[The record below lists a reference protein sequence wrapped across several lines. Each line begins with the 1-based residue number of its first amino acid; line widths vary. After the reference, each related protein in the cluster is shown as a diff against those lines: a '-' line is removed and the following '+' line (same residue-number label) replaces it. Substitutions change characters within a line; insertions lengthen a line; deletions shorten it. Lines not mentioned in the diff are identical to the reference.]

1 MVAMR
6 KRSLWGA
13 FAAVALLWSSSTAAA
28 LRLGPLPPGWQE
40 RAAPAAGVASY
51 YVLQVGKSV
60 WAEAFFFT
68 EELASPM
75 DVQSY
80 FQAFQAHSLA
90 AGSFRNY
97 AAGETVDAAV
107 GGHPA
112 VRHDFTFTG
121 QGEGAAELK
130 ARVYVFMDGKTARA
144 VLFDGLKKEF
154 PALEAQFTNFMGAV
168 SLGDGTVGG
177 SSSGGMAPLL
187 GVQGPSGAPVPSVV
201 PLTPPPPVAGTGAFQ
216 SGDELPPLSP
226 DLAPEGELPDLT
238 EPPDP
243 GLFVDASKK
252 IRVRLPDAS
261 VPQEVTPSRGV
272 YSGPDLSVITVL
284 VLPSEQEA
292 TAEAA
297 RRGAGQKFFGV
308 NTLQTSGGKSCRAG
322 LYAGANASGVR
333 EATVLATYPRTGL
346 LVEIILAADRYDGA
360 KGWIK
365 TLLTGAELP

>member
-1 MVAMR
+1 MS
-6 KRSLWGA
+6 KRLVWGA
-13 FAAVALLWSSSTAAA
+13 FAAVALLLGSGAATAA

-40 RAAPAAGVASY
+40 RAAPAPGVASY

-68 EELASPM
+68 EELAAPM
-75 DVQSY
+75 DVRSY
-80 FQAFQAHSLA
+80 FQAYQANSLMT
-90 AGSFRNY
+90 GSFKNY
-97 AAGETVDAAV
+97 AAGVVGDATV
-107 GGHPA
+107 GGRPA

-130 ARVYVFMDGKTARA
+130 ARLFLFMDGKTARA
-144 VLFDGLKKEF
+144 ILFDGLRKDF
-154 PALEAQFTNFMGAV
+154 PALEAQFANFMQAV
-168 SLGDGTVGG
+168 SLEGAGTGTSKPPLFPAQGATG
-177 SSSGGMAPLL
+177 SPG
-187 GVQGPSGAPVPSVV
+187 PSVV
-201 PLTPPPPVAGTGAFQ
+201 PLTPPPPVTGVGAIS
-216 SGDELPPLSP
+216 SGDDLPSLSP
-226 DLAPEGELPDLT
+226 DLSEGELPDLT

-365 TLLTGAELP
+365 TLLAGVELP

>member
-13 FAAVALLWSSSTAAA
+13 FAAVALLWSSGTAMGA

-75 DVQSY
+75 DLRSY

-90 AGSFRNY
+90 AGAFKNY

-121 QGEGAAELK
+121 QGEGGAELK
-130 ARVYVFMDGKTARA
+130 ARLFLFMDGKTARA
-144 VLFDGLKKEF
+144 ILFDGLRKDF
-154 PALEAQFTNFMGAV
+154 PALEAQFANFMQAV
-168 SLGDGTVGG
+168 SLEGAGTGTSKPPLFPAQGATG
-177 SSSGGMAPLL
+177 SPG
-187 GVQGPSGAPVPSVV
+187 PSVV
-201 PLTPPPPVAGTGAFQ
+201 PLTPPPPVTGVGAIS
-216 SGDELPPLSP
+216 SGDDLPALSP
-226 DLAPEGELPDLT
+226 DLSEGELPDLT

-261 VPQEVTPSRGV
+261 VPQEVTSSKGV
-272 YSGPDLSVITVL
+272 YSGPDMSVISVL
-284 VLPSEQEA
+284 VLAGEQEA
-292 TAEAA
+292 SAEAT
-297 RRGAGQKFFGV
+297 RRGAGQTFFGV
-308 NTLQTSGGKSCRAG
+308 NTLKNAVGKICRAG
-322 LYAGANASGVR
+322 LYAAPEASGQR
-333 EATVLATYPRTGL
+333 KATMIATYPGTPL
-346 LVEIILAADRYDGA
+346 LVEVVLPAERYDGA

-365 TLLTGAELP
+365 TLLAGVELP